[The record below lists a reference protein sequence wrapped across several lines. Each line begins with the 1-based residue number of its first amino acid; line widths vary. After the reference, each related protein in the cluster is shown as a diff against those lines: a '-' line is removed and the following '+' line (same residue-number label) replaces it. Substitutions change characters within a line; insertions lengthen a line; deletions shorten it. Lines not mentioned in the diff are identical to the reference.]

1 MNVYNH
7 QIPVAN
13 PLAAYLARKTEI
25 DSAIHRVLHSGW
37 YILGPE
43 VEAFEAEFAAFLK
56 IRHVLGVGNGTDA
69 LEIALR
75 AVDVQAGDEVIVPS
89 HTAVATAAAVKAI
102 GATPVFADV
111 DPVRKCIDPARL
123 EELLSEKTKALI
135 VVHIYGQPADMA
147 PLAAFTDRHGI
158 VLIED
163 CAQSCGAEIQGR
175 ATGTWG
181 DVAAFSFYP
190 TQNLGALGDGGAVA
204 TKNSD
209 LAQRIRELRQYG
221 WTERYV
227 SSSHGLNST
236 GAAGSPERDSEGAN
250 ASGSTAASAACSS

>member
-75 AVDVQAGDEVIVPS
+75 AVDA
-89 HTAVATAAAVKAI
+89 
-102 GATPVFADV
+102 
-111 DPVRKCIDPARL
+111 
-123 EELLSEKTKALI
+123 
-135 VVHIYGQPADMA
+135 
-147 PLAAFTDRHGI
+147 
-158 VLIED
+158 
-163 CAQSCGAEIQGR
+163 CGVER
-175 ATGTWG
+175 
-181 DVAAFSFYP
+181 S
-190 TQNLGALGDGGAVA
+190 LGAVHLRKGVGGLQVDVVPVGGVQFEEDVV
-204 TKNSD
+204 NGNVV
-209 LAQRIRELRQYG
+209 L
-221 WTERYV
+221 
-227 SSSHGLNST
+227 
-236 GAAGSPERDSEGAN
+236 
-250 ASGSTAASAACSS
+250 